1 MKRTVAVVGGGTGGG
16 AAARLL
22 RRFLDRSHE
31 VILIEKEKTLYNRGS
46 LPFLAI
52 GARQRSGLL
61 RDTANFRRLGIR
73 VVDRAAAFIDVE
85 KKIIHLEGGREVRYD
100 FLLLAPGAELNPG
113 LPPGAEEAGFNAH
126 TLSGAEGIFSRLRD
140 FQGREIAIVVAS
152 PTIKFPGSPYE
163 YAFLIDYFLRRRGRR
178 REIAINIYTPEPAP
192 LSQFGERVQE
202 SLKELL
208 LKRKILVYS
217 RSPVLE
223 IQEAAKK
230 IVLEYGSFPFDMLI
244 YCPEAVPPP
253 IIRQSKLD
261 GGSGWLPVDHGCQ
274 AAGREEIFG
283 IGDAALMLSESGA
296 PLPKMGSLAHLQS
309 SVAAKNIAN
318 LILGKKGEKQTFNG
332 FNGAIIAMGGAS
344 FLFRGNS
351 LAADGN
357 FRPLPPSKLWNLFK
371 KVLSESWWLRDHS

>member
-1 MKRTVAVVGGGTGGG
+1 MSGGGTGGG

-261 GGSGWLPVDHGCQ
+261 GGSGWLPRGPRLPGRRPGRDIRHRRCCPHALGERGSPPENGFPGPPAVFGGRQEYRQPNPGEKGGKANLQRLQRRHYRHGR
-274 AAGREEIFG
+274 G
-283 IGDAALMLSESGA
+283 LL
-296 PLPKMGSLAHLQS
+296 PLPRQFPGRRRK
-309 SVAAKNIAN
+309 
-318 LILGKKGEKQTFNG
+318 
-332 FNGAIIAMGGAS
+332 
-344 FLFRGNS
+344 
-351 LAADGN
+351 
-357 FRPLPPSKLWNLFK
+357 LPPPSPSKLWNLFK